1 MLNLIIRKSKDA
13 IPGWNGR
20 SYIPLKTDYPQPSPK
35 SILSQWSKNHLC
47 RCGAQTHDPLFTCQ
61 VIPLYSYYSYLTL
74 EMSASVVW
82 KDNNFMRIF
91 PICWNCKWRLKTC
104 SSPSDVHR
112 SFQNLGLLIV
122 TLKKNILDINCDYN
136 SKSTLPYVI
145 TFPSFCLIQ
154 LSIK

>member
-1 MLNLIIRKSKDA
+1 MLFPDEMVEVTSHKRPTTPNPPQSQF
-13 IPGWNGR
+13 WVNGQR
-20 SYIPLKTDYPQPSPK
+20 ITFA
-35 SILSQWSKNHLC
+35 
-47 RCGAQTHDPLFTCQ
+47 RCGSWTHGPLFTCQ

-112 SFQNLGLLIV
+112 SFQNLWLLIL